1 MSVQEEGIVIKA
13 LIRWGLVAGVVVL
26 LAIQLVPYGR
36 RHTNPPVRQEP
47 SWDSPRTREL
57 VVRACYDCHS
67 NQTAWLWYTNVAPGS
82 WLVQRDVD
90 EGRRKLNYSEWDRH
104 QKDARKAADK
114 VEVGKMPP
122 IYYSAFH
129 PKAWLADGERAE
141 LIRGLAST
149 FGRRVLGSHGKYE

>member
-1 MSVQEEGIVIKA
+1 MLKA

-57 VVRACYDCHS
+57 VIRACYDCHS
-67 NQTAWLWYTNVAPGS
+67 NQTGWLWYTNIAPAS
-82 WLVQRDVD
+82 WLIQNDVD
-90 EGRRKLNYSEWDRH
+90 EGRRKLNYSEWDLH

-122 IYYSAFH
+122 IYYAVFH
-129 PKAWLADGERAE
+129 RKAWLADGERAE
-141 LIRGLAST
+141 LIRGLAGT
-149 FGRRVLGSHGKYE
+149 FGRRVLGSRGKYE